1 MGNKK
6 KSSTKK
12 SVVYD
17 ELLYMNDKEVTA
29 KDISDS
35 IKSNK
40 YEADLW
46 DELGIVSFKL
56 IDDTYIDL
64 VEIETDLGTDEG
76 NKYVSDNNIKSI
88 FTVKV
93 PRESLEDAQN
103 VMKEV
108 VNNIGGLFCMDNE
121 EFKEVIK

>member
-17 ELLYMNDKEVTA
+17 ELLYMNDKEITA

-35 IKSNK
+35 IKNK
-40 YEADLW
+40 YVTDLW
-46 DELGIVSFKL
+46 DELGVISFKVN
-56 IDDTYIDL
+56 DDDFMDL

-88 FTVKV
+88 YTVKV
-93 PRESLEDAQN
+93 PHDSLVDAKD

-108 VNNIGGLFCMDNE
+108 VSNIGGLFCMDNE
-121 EFKEVIK
+121 DFEEVVK